1 MSRKGKVETQVK
13 NENWEGLGT
22 NQMRW
27 AGRGQGSM
35 KTVVFDFG
43 NWVADGGFK

>member
-1 MSRKGKVETQVK
+1 METQVK
-13 NENWEGLGT
+13 NENREDLGT